1 MISGAAAKTAG
12 LRARASS
19 MQATVRG
26 STVAAGVRRARELD
40 LASGALVLAAQ
51 QLTCTLPLLIVLAAI
66 RPAATHTNFGAQ
78 LSHYLGLSARATEQ
92 LTSVFAGTAQV
103 RHATTVIGLLLLV
116 IFALGVAQ
124 AHQHFYELT
133 WKLDPRRQRSWHR
146 QVRWIAGLLAYVVAL
161 GAIARALGNT
171 AIARPAFIAVC
182 APISAVFY
190 WWGQRT
196 LLAGRV
202 PSRSLIP
209 GAVITGAAL
218 TVVLATTPWW
228 VSSQVT
234 STVHQFGPIGVTFVL
249 AVWQLVLSTIVL
261 AGTLT
266 GAAIV
271 HHRRDATA
279 EGP

>member
-1 MISGAAAKTAG
+1 VISGPAAKTAG

-19 MQATVRG
+19 VQATVRG
-26 STVAAGVRRARELD
+26 STVAAGARRARELD

-51 QLTCTLPLLIVLAAI
+51 QLTCTLPLLIVLAAV
-66 RPAATHTNFGAQ
+66 RPAATDSNFGAQ
-78 LSHYLGLSARATEQ
+78 LSHYLGLSAGATER
-92 LTSVFAGTAQV
+92 LTSVFASTAQV
-103 RHATTVIGLLLLV
+103 RQATTVVGLLLLV

-133 WKLDPRRQRSWHR
+133 WKLGARRQRSWYR
-146 QVRWIAGLLAYVVAL
+146 QLRWIGGLLAYVVAL
-161 GAIARALGNT
+161 GATARALGNA
-171 AIARPAFIAVC
+171 AIARPAFIALC

-209 GAVITGAAL
+209 GAVITGVAL

-234 STVHQFGPIGVTFVL
+234 STVHQFGLIGVTFVL

-271 HHRRDATA
+271 HHSRDAA
-279 EGP
+279 ARAP